1 MDYGMIGKI
10 EKAKRYA
17 QEPDRFHFEH
27 FQLNFRGDNNDHHV
41 SFDHGTWKCDCD
53 YFHLR
58 GMCCHTMAL
67 ERLLDQMLPAAS
79 TEPTKN

>member
-17 QEPDRFHFEH
+17 QQRERIHFKSFSVVIEGENNPHEVRF
-27 FQLNFRGDNNDHHV
+27 D
-41 SFDHGTWKCDCD
+41 GTWHCDCD

-58 GMCCHTMAL
+58 GRCSHTIAMEIVL
-67 ERLLDQMLPAAS
+67 EGMVQADPLPAA
-79 TEPTKN
+79 